1 MKFFNRKD
9 IIENNFEL
17 LKVSLDK
24 PVNGLLAFLCTSKFL
39 ELLDLPLTKEQ
50 RLFVIYNFINKN
62 LNLKKV
68 YIAAKEHKIS
78 LEELQEVIS
87 LLNDEKFNYSI
98 IELWIIILIYTD
110 FKADKLFF
118 KSFIKKR
125 LIYEVNPKIIAQFIN
140 VQLAKNNMDVLY
152 FAKKYYKI
160 YPRNFINFPVKNEE
174 IKRIAYEKYLI
185 DDKSFYLNEICKIK
199 VDSNYRIKLLKRFI
213 EYLTDSHWLNLR
225 TCFVLLKEVDK
236 TEEVESAF
244 IDIWIKAIMINLDT
258 TYPEESMIK
267 YKKNIDKLKSVKLL
281 KELAE

>member
-24 PVNGLLAFLCTSKFL
+24 PVNGLLAFLCTPKFL

-50 RLFVIYNFINKN
+50 RLFIIYNFINKN

-152 FAKKYYKI
+152 FAKKYYEI

-174 IKRIAYEKYLI
+174 IKRIAYEKYLV

-213 EYLTDSHWLNLR
+213 KYLTDSHWLNLR
-225 TCFVLLKEVDK
+225 TCFALLKKVDK